1 MNIFG
6 VGGAELVLIIVIMLV
21 VAGPK
26 RMIRWMYILGQWVGR
41 FRVMWSQVV
50 DVMEK
55 EMRDAGM
62 DVDLPRDIPNRGN
75 LNQWANQLVKPYAD
89 ELEQE
94 FNEAAKPVRE
104 IMKETNAVM
113 KDADKSV
120 KDSTAGMGSWAAKNG
135 TVKPTKQTA
144 TSDAPQP
151 ATPTNLNGN
160 GSAASANE
168 SNFGAWS
175 NPQSPAQ
182 QAQQQ
187 SNSEA

>member
-6 VGGAELVLIIVIMLV
+6 MGGAELVLIIVIMLV

-41 FRVMWSQVV
+41 FRVMWSQAV

-62 DVDLPRDIPNRGN
+62 DVNLPRDIPNRGN

-94 FNEAAKPVRE
+94 FNEVAKPVRE
-104 IMKETNAVM
+104 IMKDTNAIM
-113 KDADKSV
+113 KDADDAVKESTKGMGAWTAQNGAGKSSEQSLSQL
-120 KDSTAGMGSWAAKNG
+120 KTSENTTNTNKNDSTQSAG
-135 TVKPTKQTA
+135 
-144 TSDAPQP
+144 
-151 ATPTNLNGN
+151 
-160 GSAASANE
+160 
-168 SNFGAWS
+168 FGAWS
-175 NPQSPAQ
+175 NPQTPAQ
-182 QAQQQ
+182 QIQKPQQA
-187 SNSEA
+187 SDEA